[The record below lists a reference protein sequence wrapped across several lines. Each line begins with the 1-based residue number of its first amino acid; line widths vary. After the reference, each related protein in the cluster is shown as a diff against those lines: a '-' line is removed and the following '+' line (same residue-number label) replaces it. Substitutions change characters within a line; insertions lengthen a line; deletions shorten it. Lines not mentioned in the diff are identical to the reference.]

1 MSAEVPSAEFA
12 LELRDVRKSFGK
24 SEIIRGTSLA
34 VKAGERVAIIGP
46 NGAGKSTL
54 FNLISGRFDVSSG
67 DIVLNGQS
75 IKGLA
80 PFEINRRG
88 LSRSFQVSNLFIR
101 LSVFENIRCAVLWS
115 LGYKYSFWK
124 FLADLRD
131 ANDRAEEV
139 LEMIKLDRRRDVLA
153 MNLTYAEQRAL
164 EIGITIAGGSQ
175 VILLDE
181 PTAGM
186 SKSETS
192 RFVGLIRDVTVG
204 KTLLTVEH
212 DMGVVFGLADKIA
225 VLVYGEVIAFD
236 EPAAVRANARV
247 QEAYL
252 GSVLAD
258 AQVAEAQTG
267 RTAVPAHGHVPSEGP
282 GEGPGASRAPGL
294 GH

>member
-1 MSAEVPSAEFA
+1 MSAYKFNNSKPEFA
-12 LELRDVRKSFGK
+12 VELLDVHKQFGK
-24 SEIIRGTSLA
+24 TQIIRGAQLQ
-34 VKAGERVAIIGP
+34 VRPGERVAFIGP

-54 FNLISGRFDVSSG
+54 FNLISGRFGPTSG
-67 DIVLNGQS
+67 QIVLNGQR
-75 IKGLA
+75 IDGMT

-88 LSRSFQVSNLFIR
+88 LSRSFQVSNLFTR

-115 LGYKYSFWK
+115 MGYQYAFWK
-124 FLADLRD
+124 FLAKLHD
-131 ANDRAEEV
+131 ANDRAEQV
-139 LEMIKLDRRRDVLA
+139 LHMLHLERRRDHLA

-164 EIGITIAGGSQ
+164 EIGITIAGGSD

-186 SKSETS
+186 SKSETT
-192 RFVGLIRDVTVG
+192 RFIQLIREVTVG

-236 EPAAVRANARV
+236 VPEAVRANPRV

-258 AQVAEAQTG
+258 QQAADA
-267 RTAVPAHGHVPSEGP
+267 GH
-282 GEGPGASRAPGL
+282 
-294 GH
+294 